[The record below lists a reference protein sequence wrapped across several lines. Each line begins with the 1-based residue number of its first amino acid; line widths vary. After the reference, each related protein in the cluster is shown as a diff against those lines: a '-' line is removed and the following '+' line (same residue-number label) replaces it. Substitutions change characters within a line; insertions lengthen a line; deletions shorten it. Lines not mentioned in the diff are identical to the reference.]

1 MVSCLHIIPIKAIC
15 GTLLAS
21 PKLYWMYKFNVLLI
35 LKTMMIEG
43 RRLVESAKD
52 PLDPKILTIQQTL
65 DDVKENRKILDNV
78 CK

>member
-1 MVSCLHIIPIKAIC
+1 
-15 GTLLAS
+15 
-21 PKLYWMYKFNVLLI
+21 MYKFNVLLI